1 MVELEVPGIIFTIPR
16 TTIDS
21 LQPDM
26 ESLAHQWKEIM
37 EVFFEMEGYVMPTAQ
52 RYVTDVEIS
61 LGSAHS
67 GYPIMDVPL
76 ETYLFDMSGGPDTL
90 NSGEAWG
97 CFHEIGHNV
106 QDSRW
111 TPTGLTE
118 TTCNIF
124 AQYVNEKLFNRKP
137 RGVNHWYTEQFRADD
152 RVFEDL
158 TNGPLLNI
166 FMIVQEECGWD
177 TFKRFFKFYIEEL
190 PLTLSPNTVQNKYS
204 TIVTVL
210 SKSCNKN
217 LVPFFQWWNWPV
229 LNATIEETKDLPV
242 WENVEEMLET
252 AEGECNGGDSCCTA
266 EQPCGE
272 GEGDCDSDDQCSP
285 GMRCGVDNCDLSA
298 GTFELRDDCCSSSV
312 LCDGGDSCCTD
323 DRPCGDGEGD
333 CDNNN
338 HCKTGLTC
346 GVDNCDQLAGT
357 FQPTDDCCF
366 DLSSIIP
373 PPGCVPDWVNGGANI
388 TGCAINSSGV
398 LWCPTAVNT
407 EGEYVS
413 GSGQWKECSYQ

>member
-37 EVFFEMEGYVMPTAQ
+37 EAFFEMEGYVMPTAQ

-137 RGVNHWYTEQFRADD
+137 RGVNHWYTEQFRAGD

-210 SKSCNKN
+210 SKSCNKIVAALMTDPVVMVRVTVIITITAR
-217 LVPFFQWWNWPV
+217 LV
-229 LNATIEETKDLPV
+229 
-242 WENVEEMLET
+242 
-252 AEGECNGGDSCCTA
+252 
-266 EQPCGE
+266 
-272 GEGDCDSDDQCSP
+272 
-285 GMRCGVDNCDLSA
+285 
-298 GTFELRDDCCSSSV
+298 
-312 LCDGGDSCCTD
+312 
-323 DRPCGDGEGD
+323 
-333 CDNNN
+333 
-338 HCKTGLTC
+338 
-346 GVDNCDQLAGT
+346 
-357 FQPTDDCCF
+357 
-366 DLSSIIP
+366 
-373 PPGCVPDWVNGGANI
+373 
-388 TGCAINSSGV
+388 
-398 LWCPTAVNT
+398 
-407 EGEYVS
+407 
-413 GSGQWKECSYQ
+413 